1 MKYYIGN
8 SLSFI
13 LYDYREKHFSK
24 FSLVDKKYKI
34 VPIEK
39 IEIDEKNIFIKQK
52 EFDDKIENIIMYNE
66 KQKITNLYIMNDFIN
81 KKRHNEYQKKS
92 NDNIYMNDYTN
103 DLLNTKEFQNFFHL
117 IYKTINYQIYFLTS
131 IRNYR
136 PFTLGEKYILIR
148 IMNNDKSFNYIF
160 HETEKKIL
168 IFDLNS
174 MKQDINANLIRVYD
188 ESENFKIVILGVK
201 LRNNK

>member
-1 MKYYIGN
+1 MKYYIEN

-81 KKRHNEYQKKS
+81 KKRHNEYQKKVM
-92 NDNIYMNDYTN
+92 I
-103 DLLNTKEFQNFFHL
+103 
-117 IYKTINYQIYFLTS
+117 
-131 IRNYR
+131 
-136 PFTLGEKYILIR
+136 
-148 IMNNDKSFNYIF
+148 IF
-160 HETEKKIL
+160 I
-168 IFDLNS
+168 
-174 MKQDINANLIRVYD
+174 
-188 ESENFKIVILGVK
+188 
-201 LRNNK
+201 